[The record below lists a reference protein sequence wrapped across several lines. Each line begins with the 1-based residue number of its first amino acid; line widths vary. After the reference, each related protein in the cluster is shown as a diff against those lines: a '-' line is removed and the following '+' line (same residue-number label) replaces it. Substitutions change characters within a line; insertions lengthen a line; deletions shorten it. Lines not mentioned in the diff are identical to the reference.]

1 MEEPSSGF
9 ILNMTSDSKVRQIV
23 SRIRGL
29 AAKTVQ
35 PPPEMSWFDSQFD
48 PEDAEGPFLPFTTFL
63 ITGTAGAG
71 KSTSISALYQSLNC
85 LITGATT
92 VAAQNLSNGLKTFC
106 PTIYGAFGFKS
117 RHINILPRRVKNTPT
132 GADMEGVQRNELC
145 KYWPVIADI
154 LEEFTKKRQRGQ
166 YERLSGS
173 AFRALAK
180 MGVPSLWTTN
190 IIVIDEAG
198 TLSSHI
204 LTAVVFLYWF
214 YNSWLQTPLYK
225 SGAVPCVVCV
235 GSPTQTDAI
244 QSTYDHSAQKHQI
257 SECDNILTFLMK
269 HHAVARYVD
278 LNHNWALFINN
289 KRCTDPEFGHLL
301 KTLEYNLEIS
311 PRMVDYIDRFVVP
324 KSKILNPLEYVGW
337 TRLFISH
344 REVKAYLSA
353 LHEALSLNNHHHHH
367 HGGDGGARGAGGGQ
381 AGGEEEDARLF
392 TCPVVCEVFAKTFAE
407 YKEAVN
413 LPGLTVT
420 EWLQKNL
427 CRLSNYSQF
436 IDQDLCAVNIETAEE
451 STKVTYLVKYVK
463 NSYVSLN
470 GKAKKCICGFMGTF
484 ERFKTVLDNETF
496 IDTHSHDQPEYV
508 YSFLNTL
515 LYNGMYAFHRH
526 GLDAGDEAYLERLR
540 ALPVPPNL
548 SRLGSLEEALDTCEE
563 AALEPESDVFYHVTA
578 SPPSAS
584 SASLS
589 TLISFYSS
597 LKSVFLQRLA
607 LATACFGPEFAG
619 RPFQT
624 FTVNM
629 MIQNGVDFTS
639 TSDRLHGLLGY
650 ASNVDTYRL
659 KGYTFLPVN
668 FGRFG
673 QAELSRDLRG
683 KMPVV
688 VVEDPLGFVGCLE
701 NNVNKMTEV
710 MENGDLIH
718 ICTAGDYG
726 ISSKLAMTI
735 AKAQG
740 MSLSRVAVCFGNSK
754 FVRKS
759 HVYVA
764 ISRAT
769 DPRHMV
775 IDCNPLKNLQ
785 EDHREEDGRTSKYI
799 VQALNNPNTILV
811 Y

>member
-1 MEEPSSGF
+1 MEEPGAGF
-9 ILNMTSDSKVRQIV
+9 ILNMTSDSKVRAIV
-23 SRIRGL
+23 GRIRGL
-29 AAKTVQ
+29 AAKTV

-48 PEDAEGPFLPFTTFL
+48 PEDAEGPFLPFSTFL

-85 LITGATT
+85 LITGATA
-92 VAAQNLSNGLKTFC
+92 VAAQNLSNGLKTYC
-106 PTIYGAFGFKS
+106 PTIYSAFGFKS
-117 RHINILPRRVKNTPT
+117 RHINILPRHGRNAP
-132 GADMEGVQRNELC
+132 ARDMEGVQRNELC
-145 KYWPVIADI
+145 KYWPVISDI
-154 LEEFTKKRQRGQ
+154 LGEFTKKKQRGQ
-166 YERLSGS
+166 YEHLTGA
-173 AFRALAK
+173 AFGALAK
-180 MGVPSLWTTN
+180 MGTPTLWTTN

-244 QSTYDHSAQKHQI
+244 QSTYNHSMQKHHIQ
-257 SECDNILTFLMK
+257 ECDNILTFLMK
-269 HHAVARYVD
+269 HEAVSRYVD

-301 KTLEYNLEIS
+301 KTLEYNLDIS

-324 KSKILNPLEYVGW
+324 KSKILSPLEYVGW
-337 TRLFISH
+337 TRLFVSH
-344 REVKAYLSA
+344 REVKAYLTA
-353 LHEALSLNNHHHHH
+353 LHETLSLNQ
-367 HGGDGGARGAGGGQ
+367 GGAA
-381 AGGEEEDARLF
+381 AEADARLF
-392 TCPVVCEVFAKTFAE
+392 TCPVVCEVFTDTFNE
-407 YKEAVN
+407 YREAVN

-436 IDQDLCAVNIETAEE
+436 IDQDLSAVHIETGEE

-470 GKAKKCICGFMGTF
+470 GKTKKCICGFMGTF
-484 ERFKTVLDNETF
+484 EKFKTILDNETF
-496 IDTHSHDQPEYV
+496 IDAHSHDQPEYV

-515 LYNGMYAFHRH
+515 LYNGMYAFHKH
-526 GLDAGDEAYLERLR
+526 GLDAGDEGYLDALRRL
-540 ALPVPPNL
+540 PIPPNITHL
-548 SRLGSLEEALDTCEE
+548 STFQDALDQTE
-563 AALEPESDVFYHVTA
+563 AALLNPESDIFYHMTCA
-578 SPPSAS
+578 PPSAS

-589 TLISFYSS
+589 TLISFYMS

-607 LATACFGPEFAG
+607 LAVSRFGRDFAE
-619 RPFQT
+619 RTFQT
-624 FTVNM
+624 FTINM

-639 TSDRLHGLLGY
+639 ASERLFGLLGY
-650 ASNVDTYRL
+650 ASNVDTYKL
-659 KGYTFLPVN
+659 KGYTFIPVG
-668 FGRFG
+668 FGRFN
-673 QAELSRDLRG
+673 QAELSRDLRD

-688 VVEDPLGFVGCLE
+688 VVEDPHGFIACLE

-769 DPRHMV
+769 DPKHMV
-775 IDCNPLKNLQ
+775 IDCNPLKNL
-785 EDHREEDGRTSKYI
+785 EEDREDNKTSKYI
-799 VQALNNPNTILV
+799 VQALNNPDTILV